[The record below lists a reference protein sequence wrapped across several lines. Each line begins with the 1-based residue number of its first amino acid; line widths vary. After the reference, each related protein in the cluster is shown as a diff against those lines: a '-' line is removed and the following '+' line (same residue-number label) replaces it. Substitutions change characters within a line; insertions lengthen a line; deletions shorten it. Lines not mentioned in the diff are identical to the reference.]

1 MVAIQLAKKVCLIV
15 IICPESDWNPALSGQ
30 IEIIA
35 QQHGLSF
42 QCITLVGDFRDI
54 GQLFRLVNIVDTIDR
69 GDQLCHV
76 NPILHAVIEIQSRIA
91 VFAHDPFYR
100 ALDHH
105 IVQLLSIIYGVVRG
119 DRVAVFKCVICFL

>member
-1 MVAIQLAKKVCLIV
+1 MI
-15 IICPESDWNPALSGQ
+15 PPNRRPAFPGQ

-42 QCITLVGDFRDI
+42 QCVTLVDDFRDV

-69 GDQLCHV
+69 GVRLCHV
-76 NPILHAVIEIQSRIA
+76 NSILHAVVEIQRRIA
-91 VFAHDPFYR
+91 VFAHDPLRR

-105 IVQLLSIIYGVVRG
+105 IVQLFGIVNCVVRG